1 MEQLPGY
8 VTVRDCID
16 GLLRGRTV
24 SGAIAKTPSLPI
36 LLCVIIVCGCSYGAV
51 MGSYSERPLQI
62 FYSASKMPL
71 LFGCTF
77 LVSLPAFYVLNTLA
91 GLRDDFGRALYAL
104 AATQAGLNIIL
115 LSFAP
120 ITLFWYRSIE
130 DYSTAVALNAVMFGV
145 ASVTAQRL
153 LLRFYAPLI
162 AANATHRIMLRVWI
176 IIFAF
181 VGIQMGWVLRPFIGS
196 PSRPPAFL
204 RTGEWSNAYVAV
216 TRLFFKVLFGD

>member
-8 VTVRDCID
+8 IAIRDCVD
-16 GLLRGRTV
+16 GLLRGRTET
-24 SGAIAKTPSLPI
+24 GAIAGTPPVPM
-36 LLCVIIVCGCSYGAV
+36 LLCVIVTCGCSYGAV
-51 MGSYSERPLQI
+51 MGSYSSRPLQML
-62 FYSASKMPL
+62 YSASKMPL

-91 GLRDDFGRALYAL
+91 GLRDDFGRVLHALT
-104 AATQAGLNIIL
+104 ATQAGLSIIL

-120 ITLFWYRSIE
+120 ITLFWYQSIQ
-130 DYSTAVALNAVMFGV
+130 DYSMAVALNAVTFGI

-153 LLRFYAPLI
+153 LVRFYAPLV
-162 AANATHRIMLRVWI
+162 AANSTHRVMLRVWLV
-176 IIFAF
+176 IFAF

-216 TRLFFKVLFGD
+216 TRLFLGILSGN